1 MPMITKNQRPKN
13 LNLLKI
19 HQPVTAVVSILHRV
33 SGVIL
38 FLAIPPLIYLLAYS
52 LRSESNYIQLQQFFS
67 SNCIK
72 WITLPV
78 VLALTHHFFAGIRF
92 LFLDLDIGV
101 TLKPAR
107 QSAWLVLGL
116 VIVFIALYL
125 VMVVR

>member
-1 MPMITKNQRPKN
+1 MITKNKRPKN

-38 FLAIPPLIYLLAYS
+38 FLLIPMLIYLLAYS
-52 LRSESNYIQLQQFFS
+52 LSSESNYIQLQSFFS
-67 SNCIK
+67 TSSIV

-78 VLALTHHFFAGIRF
+78 VLALIHHFFAGIRF

-101 TLKPAR
+101 SLKPAR
-107 QSAWLVLGL
+107 QSAWAVLAL
-116 VIVFIALYL
+116 VIVFITLYFFL
-125 VMVVR
+125 VMS